1 VHPHLDALVGP
12 LDPTEPVD
20 EVHVPRR
27 APELPVRRRLQS
39 HPLLHRDD
47 VPDRLV
53 LGRTQCRDVDLPRRV
68 RRTRRQQGRRAEQ
81 ASDVVGPERRFGAGR
96 HAGRLASRRRD
107 HRPPW
112 WAGRALVQAGG
123 MDEDLRHRI
132 TELVDEEHHLERAH
146 IGRRLSDDER
156 ARLDALGVELDRT
169 WDLLRRREARRRA
182 GQDPDTEQE
191 RTTAVVEGYQ
201 Q

>member
-1 VHPHLDALVGP
+1 
-12 LDPTEPVD
+12 
-20 EVHVPRR
+20 
-27 APELPVRRRLQS
+27 
-39 HPLLHRDD
+39 
-47 VPDRLV
+47 
-53 LGRTQCRDVDLPRRV
+53 
-68 RRTRRQQGRRAEQ
+68 
-81 ASDVVGPERRFGAGR
+81 
-96 HAGRLASRRRD
+96 
-107 HRPPW
+107 
-112 WAGRALVQAGG
+112 

-182 GQDPDTEQE
+182 GQDPEAEQE
-191 RTTAVVEGYQ
+191 RPERVVEGYQ

>member
-1 VHPHLDALVGP
+1 
-12 LDPTEPVD
+12 
-20 EVHVPRR
+20 
-27 APELPVRRRLQS
+27 
-39 HPLLHRDD
+39 
-47 VPDRLV
+47 
-53 LGRTQCRDVDLPRRV
+53 
-68 RRTRRQQGRRAEQ
+68 
-81 ASDVVGPERRFGAGR
+81 
-96 HAGRLASRRRD
+96 
-107 HRPPW
+107 
-112 WAGRALVQAGG
+112 

-191 RTTAVVEGYQ
+191 RTTSVVEGYQ

>member
-1 VHPHLDALVGP
+1 
-12 LDPTEPVD
+12 
-20 EVHVPRR
+20 
-27 APELPVRRRLQS
+27 
-39 HPLLHRDD
+39 
-47 VPDRLV
+47 
-53 LGRTQCRDVDLPRRV
+53 
-68 RRTRRQQGRRAEQ
+68 
-81 ASDVVGPERRFGAGR
+81 
-96 HAGRLASRRRD
+96 
-107 HRPPW
+107 
-112 WAGRALVQAGG
+112 

-191 RTTAVVEGYQ
+191 RTTAVVEGDKQ
-201 Q
+201 

>member
-1 VHPHLDALVGP
+1 
-12 LDPTEPVD
+12 
-20 EVHVPRR
+20 
-27 APELPVRRRLQS
+27 
-39 HPLLHRDD
+39 
-47 VPDRLV
+47 
-53 LGRTQCRDVDLPRRV
+53 
-68 RRTRRQQGRRAEQ
+68 
-81 ASDVVGPERRFGAGR
+81 
-96 HAGRLASRRRD
+96 
-107 HRPPW
+107 
-112 WAGRALVQAGG
+112 

-191 RTTAVVEGYQ
+191 RTTAGVEGYQ